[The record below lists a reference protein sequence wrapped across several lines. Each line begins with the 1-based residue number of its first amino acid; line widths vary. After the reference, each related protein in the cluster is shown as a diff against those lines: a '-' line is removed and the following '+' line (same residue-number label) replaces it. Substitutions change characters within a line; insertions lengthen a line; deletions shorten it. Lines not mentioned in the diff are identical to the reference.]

1 MVKVKHT
8 HATINNGAKHYM
20 CVTGA
25 HIGRAFAATCKRRA
39 IATDASSARAFLANT
54 KPASTTLL

>member
-1 MVKVKHT
+1 MPYTALYHNMVKVKHT

-39 IATDASSARAFLANT
+39 IATDAGGA
-54 KPASTTLL
+54 